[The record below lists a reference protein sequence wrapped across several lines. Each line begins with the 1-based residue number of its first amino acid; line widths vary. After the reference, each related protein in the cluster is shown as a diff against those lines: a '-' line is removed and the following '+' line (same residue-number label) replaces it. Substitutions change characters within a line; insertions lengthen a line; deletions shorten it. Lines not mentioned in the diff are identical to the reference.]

1 MIAATA
7 RTEPTTREAAS
18 LVAVT
23 GIAAGPDLTEIGRLA
38 VHVAALE
45 RAVLPVAAVR
55 LRDGAARVKELRRLG
70 RELVTALHW
79 LDRHL
84 TGDARAVRWP
94 THQLAAAVR
103 SAAAS
108 HARSERALVS
118 ALAGVL
124 EDSEN
129 SELVRAYHRASL
141 TAPTRPHPRLTCRTP
156 RGRLVFRI
164 IARIDAMRDVVD
176 NRAVRSR
183 VKARAASALRDLEAI
198 TCADEPAH
206 VSASPTASAPQ
217 VPAAVLA

>member
-1 MIAATA
+1 MWQ
-7 RTEPTTREAAS
+7 RS
-18 LVAVT
+18 S
-23 GIAAGPDLTEIGRLA
+23 GP
-38 VHVAALE
+38 
-45 RAVLPVAAVR
+45 
-55 LRDGAARVKELRRLG
+55 
-70 RELVTALHW
+70 ALHW

-141 TAPTRPHPRLTCRTP
+141 TAPTRPHPRLTCRTR

-164 IARIDAMRDVVD
+164 I
-176 NRAVRSR
+176 AVRSR
-183 VKARAASALRDLEAI
+183 VKARAASALRGL
-198 TCADEPAH
+198 
-206 VSASPTASAPQ
+206 
-217 VPAAVLA
+217 